1 MCPIPVR
8 QPNDWNRA
16 IDQFSLRIDPIT
28 IQTEPIRRHSVRRF
42 DLFIGIK
49 ASHRIQNY
57 VEHKKRSLFVLFE
70 VLQTK
75 CK

>member
-1 MCPIPVR
+1 MFIIIIHHNYSA
-8 QPNDWNRA
+8 QA
-16 IDQFSLRIDPIT
+16 KI
-28 IQTEPIRRHSVRRF
+28 F